1 MLYVAIIS
9 FTVIAIIAYTVYHHQ
24 RVLADRAKMMRDAM
38 RHRDFMFR
46 LPTKGLLFG
55 EKALQ
60 EALNDMGLT
69 IQKLVAHNEIEAWQR
84 LTRVLTHEIMNA
96 TTPIQSIS
104 QTYLQSPNFKGSPFE
119 EGIQAIHDT
128 CLGLGVFVD
137 SYRKLTQL
145 QEPVLTDINLHAFCH
160 GIASLFPKMEWDI
173 EVPSDFILRADETL
187 LRQAF
192 INLTKNA
199 IEADAKKMG
208 IKWDGKLYISNNG
221 NTISD
226 EVAQDLFIPFFT
238 TKPSG
243 SGIGLSLSRQILM
256 IQKLALSLRERP
268 LSGYNVTFE
277 IESESL

>member
-9 FTVIAIIAYTVYHHQ
+9 FTVIAIIAYAVYHHQ

-256 IQKLALSLRERP
+256 IQKLALSLRGRP

>member
-9 FTVIAIIAYTVYHHQ
+9 FTVIAIIAYAVYHHQ

-256 IQKLALSLRERP
+256 IQKLALSLRGRP
-268 LSGYNVTFE
+268 LSGYNVTFG
-277 IESESL
+277 IESE

>member
-9 FTVIAIIAYTVYHHQ
+9 FTVIAIIAYAVYHHQ

-145 QEPVLTDINLHAFCH
+145 QEPVLTDIYLHAFCH

>member
-9 FTVIAIIAYTVYHHQ
+9 FTVIAIIAYAVYHHQ

-38 RHRDFMFR
+38 RPRDFMFR

-268 LSGYNVTFE
+268 LGGYNVTFE
-277 IESESL
+277 IESELL